1 MGLWIVIEKLNV
13 YDSNFMRFSRREL
26 QEKKN
31 VENDAIIRKL
41 TVLEME
47 RTEWQIILI
56 VETLDYKIVM
66 ILLQSYFIRKSGISI
81 KRK

>member
-66 ILLQSYFIRKSGISI
+66 ILLQSYFMRKSGISI

>member
-47 RTEWQIILI
+47 RTE
-56 VETLDYKIVM
+56 
-66 ILLQSYFIRKSGISI
+66 
-81 KRK
+81 